1 MKKRQMFLLILF
13 LTIGFAGVTTTL
25 YIASKT
31 KIGFNENFYDEI
43 YFSKSVEDNI
53 DTSGE
58 SISDSGKKITYKTKE
73 LKTIGD
79 KSILEYTILNNS
91 KQYTAHGIV
100 SLVYEE
106 SPNIKVTNTL
116 IEFDLEAGNTIDGI
130 LTVELV
136 RSIEEDIELP
146 IEVIIDITP
155 KEQDFTNITTTTNET
170 ETDTPTITIDTNGG
184 IYEGQE
190 GKIVKSFLSGDIYN
204 VLEPTKEGYEFLG
217 WETNIEGI
225 IVENTITLGKK
236 HLTIKA
242 MWKEI
247 EKDYKVQINDKK
259 YETISKALEEANAS
273 DTLTLLKDVTENFT
287 NAKTVT
293 IDLSGFTLK
302 SEIINNGNLIL
313 KNGTVENEN
322 TVITN
327 NGELTLGV
335 NDGTVDESIKIVSS
349 STGIKQQ
356 GTLNLYDGYIEGIL
370 AVEGNV
376 NKVADKYHAYVDHLE
391 NNLQKLYLTDTIS
404 KAVVKIESNGV
415 TYFNNLQDAINVAT
429 KNNNIIS
436 AIRSFE
442 ASYELVISEESNI
455 SFDIA
460 SFTVK
465 LGNNLINNGVL
476 TLTNTR
482 DEGSIIP
489 SLTIVNN
496 KDLKLKNIT
505 VSSQGITNTLNNKD
519 SLSLENSILAAK
531 SGYALYIEEDNT
543 KLHMDN
549 KSLIMSEESA
559 VYASAKI
566 VFEEI
571 IVKST
576 NSYAIVNAKADLTI
590 NGGNI
595 ERKKSGIY
603 NSSNPSTLTING
615 GNIKGDYAISCYFP
629 WASYSANYL
638 IIING
643 GIIEGKSYGIL
654 NGNII
659 INGGKISGTYRG
671 ISCNRNLEINNGIIT
686 GSDAVHGSGSITGG
700 TIIGETSAVR
710 CWGTTTITGGTIIA
724 KNGSSVI
731 SSTYELSIGIKDGEV
746 KDEPVIQGSKYGIA
760 GTNIKFYDGII
771 KGIEGAVDSEYKDIE
786 SGRIIQNISEE
797 IDGETYISNKLVQ
810 RENFI
815 KVDNIEY
822 NSFESAMQAIE
833 EIGTIELLKTTN
845 YTNIE
850 IPNNKN
856 ITIDLKGNNLML
868 GLSTITN
875 NGTLTITDTSEGEK
889 GTISSI
895 NTTLQNNSG
904 KKVIIE
910 NVTMLSTNRC
920 INNGGD
926 LTIKNGKITSTNE
939 ITINNYQKLVIDDG
953 IIISNS
959 NNAINNSRDITINK
973 GLVIGEKNG
982 IYDTYKFGQIT
993 INGGSIEG
1001 KEIGIREAKVII
1013 NGGQINGFTY
1023 GLYKSNVTINNGIIT
1038 GSDAVHGS
1046 GSITGGTIIGETS
1059 AVRCWGT
1066 TTITGGT
1073 IIAKNGSSVISSTYE
1088 LSIGIKDGEVKDE
1101 PVIQG
1106 SKYGIAGTNI
1116 KFYDGIIK
1124 GIEGAVD
1131 SEYKDIESGRIIQNI
1146 SEEID
1151 GETYISN
1158 KLVQRENFIKVDN
1171 IEYNSF
1177 ESAMQAIEE
1186 IGTIELLKTTNYTN
1200 IEIPNNKNIT
1210 IDLKGNNLMLGLST
1224 ITNNGTLTITDT
1236 SEGEKGTISSI
1247 NTTLQ
1252 NNSGKK
1258 VITLEEGK
1266 IVSTNGNTILNSGTI
1281 NIKNGIVEGHISGIS
1296 SGTFNISGGIVR
1308 GNIALNNAKGTISGG
1323 TIIGEEV
1330 GIKIYGGEVIVTG
1343 GTIISTIGNAIT
1355 FYSDSQYG
1363 PLTIGSKDDSI
1374 ENTPIIQGKLYGIL
1388 GNSSYQI
1395 INYYDGIIKGETGAI
1410 NREYNDIESN
1420 SVVESSTE
1428 EIEEEIY
1435 ITNKLNKVGKFI
1447 RVGNLEYDNLQ
1458 TAIDESQSE
1467 SILLITDNI
1476 SIDYEV
1482 IIEDGKDITI
1492 NLNNKYIKTNK
1503 SIKNFGDLHLIDDN
1517 ENALGKIYAVSSNN
1531 VLVNNKN
1538 LSIDNIEIQN
1548 NVSNNNLIMLESNS
1562 ITSINRLTI
1571 SRGGAITNKGNLK
1584 IENSNLLADRITVL
1598 NNYENAM
1605 VSILNSTM
1613 GNNNYNNY
1621 SIYNNRGRI
1630 NVNNS
1635 NIYSLNNYSG
1645 FTSIDKSNIT
1655 NSLNQANGN
1664 VEINNSKLGTENENG
1679 RFVFG
1684 TGLKSLIE
1692 KSIIYGNISI
1702 GSTLNEATIN
1712 NNNFIKG
1719 YISNSS
1725 PNLTLNGNIINGY
1738 TNEIIKNE
1746 KNGSI
1751 IGDNN
1756 SIIISKSTSYGI
1768 KCGDNSI
1775 LNLTNS
1781 SIISNS
1787 SSYGIFSNGNSK
1799 VSFNFGTITMSGVST
1814 GYGIYTD
1821 GTALINLDET
1831 KTSVSGTNAYGIY
1844 MKNGTVNVGTADMS
1858 ENRGTINASVSK
1870 TNPLIQAIGTTSGIG
1885 IKKEAGYLNFY
1896 DGKIVGSHESLAE
1909 PASDVEYN
1917 YELIRHVDA
1926 DTGHKYAILEFM
1938 G

>member
-595 ERKKSGIY
+595 EGKKSGIY

-671 ISCNRNLEINNGIIT
+671 ISCNRNLE
-686 GSDAVHGSGSITGG
+686 
-700 TIIGETSAVR
+700 
-710 CWGTTTITGGTIIA
+710 
-724 KNGSSVI
+724 
-731 SSTYELSIGIKDGEV
+731 
-746 KDEPVIQGSKYGIA
+746 
-760 GTNIKFYDGII
+760 
-771 KGIEGAVDSEYKDIE
+771 
-786 SGRIIQNISEE
+786 
-797 IDGETYISNKLVQ
+797 
-810 RENFI
+810 
-815 KVDNIEY
+815 
-822 NSFESAMQAIE
+822 
-833 EIGTIELLKTTN
+833 
-845 YTNIE
+845 
-850 IPNNKN
+850 
-856 ITIDLKGNNLML
+856 
-868 GLSTITN
+868 
-875 NGTLTITDTSEGEK
+875 
-889 GTISSI
+889 
-895 NTTLQNNSG
+895 
-904 KKVIIE
+904 
-910 NVTMLSTNRC
+910 
-920 INNGGD
+920 
-926 LTIKNGKITSTNE
+926 
-939 ITINNYQKLVIDDG
+939 
-953 IIISNS
+953 
-959 NNAINNSRDITINK
+959 
-973 GLVIGEKNG
+973 
-982 IYDTYKFGQIT
+982 
-993 INGGSIEG
+993 
-1001 KEIGIREAKVII
+1001 
-1013 NGGQINGFTY
+1013 
-1023 GLYKSNVTINNGIIT
+1023 INNGIIT

>member
-595 ERKKSGIY
+595 EGKKSGIY

-671 ISCNRNLEINNGIIT
+671 ISCNRNLE
-686 GSDAVHGSGSITGG
+686 
-700 TIIGETSAVR
+700 
-710 CWGTTTITGGTIIA
+710 
-724 KNGSSVI
+724 
-731 SSTYELSIGIKDGEV
+731 
-746 KDEPVIQGSKYGIA
+746 
-760 GTNIKFYDGII
+760 
-771 KGIEGAVDSEYKDIE
+771 
-786 SGRIIQNISEE
+786 
-797 IDGETYISNKLVQ
+797 
-810 RENFI
+810 
-815 KVDNIEY
+815 
-822 NSFESAMQAIE
+822 
-833 EIGTIELLKTTN
+833 
-845 YTNIE
+845 
-850 IPNNKN
+850 
-856 ITIDLKGNNLML
+856 
-868 GLSTITN
+868 
-875 NGTLTITDTSEGEK
+875 
-889 GTISSI
+889 
-895 NTTLQNNSG
+895 
-904 KKVIIE
+904 
-910 NVTMLSTNRC
+910 
-920 INNGGD
+920 
-926 LTIKNGKITSTNE
+926 
-939 ITINNYQKLVIDDG
+939 
-953 IIISNS
+953 
-959 NNAINNSRDITINK
+959 
-973 GLVIGEKNG
+973 
-982 IYDTYKFGQIT
+982 
-993 INGGSIEG
+993 
-1001 KEIGIREAKVII
+1001 
-1013 NGGQINGFTY
+1013 
-1023 GLYKSNVTINNGIIT
+1023 INNGIIT

-1571 SRGGAITNKGNLK
+1571 SR
-1584 IENSNLLADRITVL
+1584 
-1598 NNYENAM
+1598 
-1605 VSILNSTM
+1605 
-1613 GNNNYNNY
+1613 
-1621 SIYNNRGRI
+1621 
-1630 NVNNS
+1630 
-1635 NIYSLNNYSG
+1635 
-1645 FTSIDKSNIT
+1645 
-1655 NSLNQANGN
+1655 
-1664 VEINNSKLGTENENG
+1664 
-1679 RFVFG
+1679 
-1684 TGLKSLIE
+1684 
-1692 KSIIYGNISI
+1692 
-1702 GSTLNEATIN
+1702 
-1712 NNNFIKG
+1712 
-1719 YISNSS
+1719 
-1725 PNLTLNGNIINGY
+1725 
-1738 TNEIIKNE
+1738 
-1746 KNGSI
+1746 
-1751 IGDNN
+1751 
-1756 SIIISKSTSYGI
+1756 
-1768 KCGDNSI
+1768 
-1775 LNLTNS
+1775 
-1781 SIISNS
+1781 
-1787 SSYGIFSNGNSK
+1787 
-1799 VSFNFGTITMSGVST
+1799 
-1814 GYGIYTD
+1814 
-1821 GTALINLDET
+1821 
-1831 KTSVSGTNAYGIY
+1831 
-1844 MKNGTVNVGTADMS
+1844 
-1858 ENRGTINASVSK
+1858 
-1870 TNPLIQAIGTTSGIG
+1870 
-1885 IKKEAGYLNFY
+1885 
-1896 DGKIVGSHESLAE
+1896 
-1909 PASDVEYN
+1909 
-1917 YELIRHVDA
+1917 
-1926 DTGHKYAILEFM
+1926 
-1938 G
+1938 

>member
-595 ERKKSGIY
+595 EGKKSGIY

-671 ISCNRNLEINNGIIT
+671 ISCNRNLE
-686 GSDAVHGSGSITGG
+686 
-700 TIIGETSAVR
+700 
-710 CWGTTTITGGTIIA
+710 
-724 KNGSSVI
+724 
-731 SSTYELSIGIKDGEV
+731 
-746 KDEPVIQGSKYGIA
+746 
-760 GTNIKFYDGII
+760 
-771 KGIEGAVDSEYKDIE
+771 
-786 SGRIIQNISEE
+786 
-797 IDGETYISNKLVQ
+797 
-810 RENFI
+810 
-815 KVDNIEY
+815 
-822 NSFESAMQAIE
+822 
-833 EIGTIELLKTTN
+833 
-845 YTNIE
+845 
-850 IPNNKN
+850 
-856 ITIDLKGNNLML
+856 
-868 GLSTITN
+868 
-875 NGTLTITDTSEGEK
+875 
-889 GTISSI
+889 
-895 NTTLQNNSG
+895 
-904 KKVIIE
+904 
-910 NVTMLSTNRC
+910 
-920 INNGGD
+920 
-926 LTIKNGKITSTNE
+926 
-939 ITINNYQKLVIDDG
+939 
-953 IIISNS
+953 
-959 NNAINNSRDITINK
+959 
-973 GLVIGEKNG
+973 
-982 IYDTYKFGQIT
+982 
-993 INGGSIEG
+993 
-1001 KEIGIREAKVII
+1001 
-1013 NGGQINGFTY
+1013 
-1023 GLYKSNVTINNGIIT
+1023 INNGIIT

-1517 ENALGKIYAVSSNN
+1517 ENALGKIYAVYSNN

>member
-595 ERKKSGIY
+595 EGKKSGIY

-671 ISCNRNLEINNGIIT
+671 ISCNRNLE
-686 GSDAVHGSGSITGG
+686 
-700 TIIGETSAVR
+700 
-710 CWGTTTITGGTIIA
+710 
-724 KNGSSVI
+724 
-731 SSTYELSIGIKDGEV
+731 
-746 KDEPVIQGSKYGIA
+746 
-760 GTNIKFYDGII
+760 
-771 KGIEGAVDSEYKDIE
+771 
-786 SGRIIQNISEE
+786 
-797 IDGETYISNKLVQ
+797 
-810 RENFI
+810 
-815 KVDNIEY
+815 
-822 NSFESAMQAIE
+822 
-833 EIGTIELLKTTN
+833 
-845 YTNIE
+845 
-850 IPNNKN
+850 
-856 ITIDLKGNNLML
+856 
-868 GLSTITN
+868 
-875 NGTLTITDTSEGEK
+875 
-889 GTISSI
+889 
-895 NTTLQNNSG
+895 
-904 KKVIIE
+904 
-910 NVTMLSTNRC
+910 
-920 INNGGD
+920 
-926 LTIKNGKITSTNE
+926 
-939 ITINNYQKLVIDDG
+939 
-953 IIISNS
+953 
-959 NNAINNSRDITINK
+959 
-973 GLVIGEKNG
+973 
-982 IYDTYKFGQIT
+982 
-993 INGGSIEG
+993 
-1001 KEIGIREAKVII
+1001 
-1013 NGGQINGFTY
+1013 
-1023 GLYKSNVTINNGIIT
+1023 INNGIIT

-1621 SIYNNRGRI
+1621 SIYNNRGRL

-1635 NIYSLNNYSG
+1635 NIYSLNNYLG